1 MLHEL
6 NIKQDRISSCRI
18 FRVKISCFR
27 LSFASNPI
35 DPCNLFLVARGK
47 RGVCPS
53 TSDITG
59 PYIKSL
65 SVPVS
70 PSFIRRGETE
80 RERETV
86 RKEMEKGGRRL
97 WKDRKERERGCAREN
112 DGRGKRG
119 TRENMRY
126 ERKRWWQGERKG
138 RNKSREREKGA
149 FFIVF
154 WTFLWKNQ
162 GTIFYPRDVRVT
174 PRVDDEP

>member
-1 MLHEL
+1 LGK
-6 NIKQDRISSCRI
+6 N
-18 FRVKISCFR
+18 FV

-70 PSFIRRGETE
+70 PSFIRRGETRRDSSKRDGKRGKGDCE
-80 RERETV
+80 KIE
-86 RKEMEKGGRRL
+86 RKE
-97 WKDRKERERGCAREN
+97 KEGAREN

-126 ERKRWWQGERKG
+126 GSKR
-138 RNKSREREKGA
+138 
-149 FFIVF
+149 
-154 WTFLWKNQ
+154 
-162 GTIFYPRDVRVT
+162 
-174 PRVDDEP
+174 